1 MCSIKCL
8 LGPSRLNEALGRK
21 FTKKW
26 RVLNETM
33 RMNLAVRFE
42 IFGSFICEL
51 IRRAHHSIDLELPNR
66 KFHRSESKWPSNR
79 PEIDEND
86 GRWRSDFES
95 ICRHF
100 PPDRFHSSIRTQNQN
115 CTAFKALS
123 KVSHSIDTNPKT
135 DAVNTELK
143 GLPCNLWTVL
153 PIKTSKLAI

>member
-21 FTKKW
+21 FTKKGAGLE
-26 RVLNETM
+26 RDDESE
-33 RMNLAVRFE
+33 AVRFE

-51 IRRAHHSIDLELPNR
+51 IRRVHHSIDLESP
-66 KFHRSESKWPSNR
+66 KWMFYRSESMWSSNR

-86 GRWRSDFES
+86 GIWRSDFES